1 MLGGSHGKRPARR
14 GKIWKTLIAICVTL
28 LLGVT
33 GFIINSFVQRKSN
46 SINVI
51 TKTRLARR
59 EKTKELMAKMIK
71 LSNIDYLDFLEK
83 KEHKEVISSLAEVTS
98 EIRSE
103 YSSVFPCDQK
113 LINATYALSS
123 SVITYLGSPDEES
136 KESLITNRDN
146 FIKEMDLYIQTEWK
160 RIKMETVGKMKN
172 NKKPSWDDIHDDYQ
186 EKYK

>member
-1 MLGGSHGKRPARR
+1 MENIIS
-14 GKIWKTLIAICVTL
+14 IIAICVTL
-28 LLGVT
+28 LLGVS

-71 LSNIDYLDFLEK
+71 LSNISYLDSLDK
-83 KEHKEVISSLAEVTS
+83 KEHKDIISSLTEVTS
-98 EIRSE
+98 IIRSE
-103 YSSVFPCDQK
+103 YSSVFPCDQR
-113 LINATYALSS
+113 LIELTNELSS
-123 SVITYLGSPDEES
+123 SVISYLSSPNEENKNKLNS
-136 KESLITNRDN
+136 SRDN

-160 RIKMETVGKMKN
+160 RIKLETVGKMKN

-186 EKYK
+186 QKYK

>member
-1 MLGGSHGKRPARR
+1 MENIIS
-14 GKIWKTLIAICVTL
+14 IIAICVTL

-71 LSNIDYLDFLEK
+71 LSNVDYLDSLEK
-83 KEHKEVISSLAEVTS
+83 EEHKEVIASLIEVTS

-103 YSSVFPCDQK
+103 YSSVFICDQK
-113 LINATYALSS
+113 LINVTELLSN
-123 SVITYLGSPDEES
+123 SVLSYLDSPNEENK
-136 KESLITNRDN
+136 KELISNRDN

-160 RIKMETVGKMKN
+160 RIKLETVGKKKN

-186 EKYK
+186 KKYK

>member
-1 MLGGSHGKRPARR
+1 MENIIS
-14 GKIWKTLIAICVTL
+14 IIAICVTL

-71 LSNIDYLDFLEK
+71 LSNIDYLDSLEK

-103 YSSVFPCDQK
+103 YSSVFTCDQK
-113 LINATYALSS
+113 LINQTDLLSS
-123 SVITYLGSPDEES
+123 SVLAYLGSPIEENK
-136 KESLITNRDN
+136 KELISNRDN

-160 RIKMETVGKMKN
+160 RIKLETVGKMKN
-172 NKKPSWDDIHDDYQ
+172 NAKPSWDDIHDDYQ
-186 EKYK
+186 QKYK